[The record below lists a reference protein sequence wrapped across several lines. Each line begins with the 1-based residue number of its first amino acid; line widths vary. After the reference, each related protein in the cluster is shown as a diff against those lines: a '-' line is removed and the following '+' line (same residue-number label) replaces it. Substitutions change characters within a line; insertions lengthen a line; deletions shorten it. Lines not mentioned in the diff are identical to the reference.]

1 MIQRIQTVY
10 LFVAACLMALAAIFP
25 LVDFNLIDAEV
36 VIGRLNAFSWQYGNN
51 DEWQNI
57 TTIYSLGIAVV
68 VTALLN
74 LTIIFMFKKRKL
86 QVKLTHYA
94 FILKIAIIAVLV
106 YFVCIMQGDDVASTK
121 PQLGSLFVVLSM
133 IFDWLAVKAIRK
145 DEALVRS
152 IDRIR

>member
-1 MIQRIQTVY
+1 MT
-10 LFVAACLMALAAIFP
+10 LAAFFP
-25 LVDFNLIDAEV
+25 LVDFYLIDADAIV
-36 VIGRLNAFSWQYGNN
+36 GRLNAFSWQYGSN

-57 TTIYSLGIAVV
+57 TTLYSLGIAIV

-74 LTIIFMFKKRKL
+74 LTIIFLFSKRKL

-121 PQLGSLFVVLSM
+121 PQLGCLFVVLAM
-133 IFDWLAVKAIRK
+133 VFDWLAVKAIRK